1 VGSLDLVARE
11 RYDVRPTYFIYGGL
25 IFVPLTQNYLM
36 SWGDDWYNSAPKN
49 LVALYQFG
57 QAAVEGEQAVILS
70 KVLPAEVNSGYHE
83 FRDLRIVAVDG
94 KKIRN
99 LRQLIRA
106 VERPSKKPAIE
117 FQSELGLKIVLDRG
131 RVRSAQAQILKTYS
145 VPADR
150 SEGLGNTEARSRNA
164 SVGKK

>member
-1 VGSLDLVARE
+1 
-11 RYDVRPTYFIYGGL
+11 
-25 IFVPLTQNYLM
+25 M

-49 LVALYQFG
+49 LVALYQYG
-57 QAAVEGEQAVILS
+57 QASVEGEQAVILS

-99 LRQLIRA
+99 LRQLIQA
-106 VERPSKKPAIE
+106 VERSSKKPSIE
-117 FQSELGLKIVLDRG
+117 FQSDLGLKIVLDRR
-131 RVRSAQAQILKTYS
+131 RVRSEQAEILKTYS

-150 SEGLGNTEARSRNA
+150 SENLPSDTAGGLTGT
-164 SVGKK
+164 VGKK